1 MFTRVA
7 ETLNFGV
14 AARQLG
20 VSSAMVTRGVAAL
33 EAHLEVRLLNRTTRH
48 VSLTD
53 AGHAYWQGCKD
64 LLYRLD
70 CLESTNLSAF
80 LWARRLNNRLSTRLR
95 ESLAEQDS
103 KLVHR

>member
-1 MFTRVA
+1 MNQIAAMRMFTRVA

-70 CLESTNLSAF
+70 CLESTVTSD
-80 LWARRLNNRLSTRLR
+80 ARETTGT
-95 ESLAEQDS
+95 
-103 KLVHR
+103 